1 MSIIEFE
8 KDGNVAVISMNN
20 GKNQQNLVFAQ
31 TMDAM
36 IDRVIEEGGIKAL
49 VIASTDVKNWSQGLD
64 LEWIGHERENGNPDD
79 VKKFFLMLDQIYSKL
94 MLLPVP
100 SIAAING
107 HAFGA
112 GAFLSTSCD
121 YRFMNADR
129 GFFCF
134 PEIDLRMD
142 FLPGVFSMLVHKL
155 PDFKF
160 PDLIYTGKHA
170 TAAELEKYFIVEK
183 ACDSVE
189 DTLAQAMDFA
199 RGFDKDRKLFEIYKK
214 KLNGDAARA
223 MLEQNIAHFKTMS

>member
-1 MSIIEFE
+1 MSIIDFE
-8 KDGNVAVISMNN
+8 QDGKVAVISMNN
-20 GKNQQNLVFAQ
+20 GKNQQNLIFAE

-36 IDRVIEEGGIKAL
+36 LDRVIEDDGIKAL

-64 LEWIGHERENGNPDD
+64 LDWIGSQRENGGADD

-134 PEIDLRMD
+134 PEIDLKMD

-160 PDLIYTGKHA
+160 SDLIYTGKHA
-170 TAAELEKYFIVEK
+170 TAAELEKYFVVEK
-183 ACDSVE
+183 ACSSVE
-189 DTLAQAMDFA
+189 DTLAQALDFA

-214 KLNGDAARA
+214 KINGDAARA
-223 MLEQNIAHFKTMS
+223 MVEQNIAHFSAMP

>member
-1 MSIIEFE
+1 MAIIELE
-8 KDGNVAVISMNN
+8 QDGSVAVISMNN
-20 GKNQQNLVFAQ
+20 GKNVQNLAFAQ
-31 TMDAM
+31 AMDAM
-36 IDRVIEEGGIKAL
+36 IDQVIEDEGIKAL

-64 LEWIGHERENGNPDD
+64 LEWIGSQRENGNAAE

-94 MLLPVP
+94 MLMPVP

-112 GAFLSTSCD
+112 GAFLATSCD

-134 PEIDLRMD
+134 PEIDLKMD

-160 PDLIYTGKHA
+160 PDLLYTGKHA
-170 TAAELEKYFIVEK
+170 TAPELEKYFILEK
-183 ACDSVE
+183 ACGSVE
-189 DTLAQAMDFA
+189 DTLAQAMVFA
-199 RGFDKDRKLFEIYKK
+199 RGFDKDRKLIEIYKN
-214 KLNGDAARA
+214 KLNGAAARA
-223 MLEQNIAHFKTMS
+223 LVDLNLAHFKDMS